1 MKKFNILA
9 IALMGMAAFS
19 SCSTDRDSNPTL
31 SVPQSF
37 ELLVPEI
44 GSNVINLENSESVQF
59 KAKTA
64 PDYGFP
70 TETSYWIE
78 VTEEADFS
86 NPEKVFSTDTKG
98 NKTVY
103 DAPANEIDYAIMQI
117 RGYEEE
123 SQVDKNEVIT
133 LNIRMVASI
142 AHDTDGSTYVYSN
155 PQAIKVTPYFLKE
168 SLPEVWYLTGGAI
181 ADGSWGC
188 DAAVIGTKMIP
199 MYVKSGEEYNKFTG
213 KGVVEYVGY
222 FQSGN
227 GFKIIEPKGLGNW
240 NYDMCGN
247 SGLDIADG
255 EGYDY
260 RDGGDDN
267 GDISV
272 AASGYY
278 RLVLDTKE
286 HELKTE
292 AYEPDEPVVNYT
304 SMKIG
309 DNDLA
314 PMTTVADVPNHDWY
328 AVITLDAPTNLYFT
342 ANDGTEWGTDAFPYG
357 IGTTDGNKIPVA
369 KGTFIVYF
377 NDITGAYMFTEQK

>member
-155 PQAIKVTPYFLKE
+155 PQAIKVTPYF
-168 SLPEVWYLTGGAI
+168 
-181 ADGSWGC
+181 
-188 DAAVIGTKMIP
+188 
-199 MYVKSGEEYNKFTG
+199 
-213 KGVVEYVGY
+213 
-222 FQSGN
+222 
-227 GFKIIEPKGLGNW
+227 
-240 NYDMCGN
+240 
-247 SGLDIADG
+247 
-255 EGYDY
+255 
-260 RDGGDDN
+260 
-267 GDISV
+267 
-272 AASGYY
+272 
-278 RLVLDTKE
+278 
-286 HELKTE
+286 
-292 AYEPDEPVVNYT
+292 
-304 SMKIG
+304 
-309 DNDLA
+309 
-314 PMTTVADVPNHDWY
+314 
-328 AVITLDAPTNLYFT
+328 
-342 ANDGTEWGTDAFPYG
+342 
-357 IGTTDGNKIPVA
+357 
-369 KGTFIVYF
+369 
-377 NDITGAYMFTEQK
+377 